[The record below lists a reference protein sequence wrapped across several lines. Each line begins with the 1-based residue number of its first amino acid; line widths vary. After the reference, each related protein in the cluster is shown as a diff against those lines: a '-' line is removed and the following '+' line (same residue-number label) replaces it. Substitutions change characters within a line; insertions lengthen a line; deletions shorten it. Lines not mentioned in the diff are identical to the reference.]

1 MLNESLSAAIAQGTQ
16 GNVVDGIESLARLA
30 ALTGQAKQA
39 VGLFGT
45 ADAMRETLEFRRSPT
60 DIAYVEPVIRQL
72 RETLGG
78 GFAEE
83 WERGRSRPL
92 QEAIDEAL
100 ALRVVAQ
107 DATPATRQRA
117 ATHGLSERE
126 REVLRLIAAGHT
138 TREIGEALFISPATA
153 AKHIANIYAKLDVDS
168 RAKAATFA
176 HQHGLA

>member
-1 MLNESLSAAIAQGTQ
+1 
-16 GNVVDGIESLARLA
+16 
-30 ALTGQAKQA
+30 
-39 VGLFGT
+39 GT

-72 RETLGG
+72 RETLGA

-83 WERGRSRPL
+83 WERGRSLPQ
-92 QEAIDEAL
+92 QEAIYEAL
-100 ALRVVAQ
+100 ALCVAAQ
-107 DATPATRQRA
+107 DAKPATGQRV

-126 REVLRLIAAGHT
+126 REVLCLIAAGHT
-138 TREIGEALFISPATA
+138 TRQIGEALFISPATA

-168 RAKAATFA
+168 RVKAASFA